1 MSVVVQYNADMPARK
16 VSLPSTEKKPSL
28 ASLMPDKT
36 KGVAAKKRAINRI
49 VASAS
54 KKSPLK
60 KAETKLLN
68 SKTPAPKQT
77 VLKSK
82 STEIK
87 KLPAV
92 KRARKSASKSIP
104 RNEPTIQ
111 LPTSVSIRAKEKSLV
126 LLQALVRDFHIPAQK
141 VALASG
147 ICFITFGG
155 YMSLAFSGALPQSIT
170 PQAAQ
175 LPATETSNGETD
187 PISSPGII
195 SPTFT
200 LLEPIPSIIS
210 GVAKFTFSVTNAKS
224 AKVYIYFLDNG
235 TLQDIPVDPLVAG
248 TYRFTVDASNLEP
261 GGYVIKTI
269 VESSVDNSTH
279 SFMIGEFRV
288 EPESELEEPLLPST
302 ASSLPAEEEPEEEL
316 LPEEEV
322 ELQPEEESLPV
333 EEIKTITLKTLGTE
347 FSGRTVLKAYA
358 PSSARSVEFYA
369 RPIKS
374 TTLRFLG
381 LGERR
386 NDYWQYF
393 FNSANLPNG
402 KYELIAKTR
411 INSNILESNSTVVTI
426 SNYVPVPA
434 AEPEPVELA
443 PIEEDSSNDI
453 IAPDTDNARSFS
465 EYTLFDAGEEASAS
479 STKEQGDDV
488 DFVLEGYRDEIQ
500 TLLERYAV
508 AQQSGDGLL
517 IEIALNELTNAK
529 TRLVAEVLAN
539 PSLGILG
546 DDIDAALSTRFGEL
560 QKRIET
566 FEELRR
572 VASDNSSSAD
582 TDADGI
588 SDFDEF
594 NLYRTNPEEPDTDND
609 GVTDGVEIM
618 RGYNPL
624 DATAEA
630 VIVYEMPQDTF
641 GLVENEL
648 LKVESVSPFVKTED
662 PTIAPIVQAS
672 IKGRGLPNSYVTIYV
687 FSTPTIV
694 TVRTEQDGSFEY
706 TFEKELEDGEHEVY
720 VAVTDNTGAIMARS
734 NPFRFIKE
742 AQAFTPIDSAAGTVQ
757 PSDISLYD
765 VQAFESYNIAIGLGI
780 LALGIILL
788 ILGSGLREK
797 NFVKMTTPAN
807 DVHAT

>member
-1 MSVVVQYNADMPARK
+1 MPARK
-16 VSLPSTEKKPSL
+16 VYLSSPEKKPSL

-36 KGVAAKKRAINRI
+36 KGAAAKKRAVSRI

-54 KKSPLK
+54 KKTPVK
-60 KAETKLLN
+60 KSVQKIVQTKKV
-68 SKTPAPKQT
+68 STTVRKTTKAKVSAKPFP
-77 VLKSK
+77 
-82 STEIK
+82 
-87 KLPAV
+87 
-92 KRARKSASKSIP
+92 KRATVDP
-104 RNEPTIQ
+104 VVQ

-126 LLQALVRDFHIPAQK
+126 LLQALIRDFHIPAQK

-175 LPATETSNGETD
+175 VYGAGGST
-187 PISSPGII
+187 ISGTTPVSMPGIAT
-195 SPTFT
+195 PTFT
-200 LLEPIPSIIS
+200 LLEPIPSQII
-210 GVAKFTFSVTNAKS
+210 GVGKFTISVTDAKTVS
-224 AKVYIYFLDNG
+224 VYLYSLETG
-235 TLQDIPVDPLVAG
+235 TEQDVPVDILVEG
-248 TYRFTVDASNLEP
+248 TYRFTIDASNLEP
-261 GGYVIKTI
+261 GEYVIKTL
-269 VESSVDNSTH
+269 VVSALNNSTY
-279 SFMIGEFRV
+279 SFKVGEFEVKPEV
-288 EPESELEEPLLPST
+288 EVLESPTVASSTPASKPASPAKTTSVASSTKLVEEEPLPVK
-302 ASSLPAEEEPEEEL
+302 
-316 LPEEEV
+316 EV
-322 ELQPEEESLPV
+322 ETL
-333 EEIKTITLKTLGTE
+333 TIKTLGTE

-374 TTLRFLG
+374 THLRFLG
-381 LGERR
+381 MAEKR

-402 KYELIAKTR
+402 RYELIAKTR
-411 INSNILESNSTVVTI
+411 INNAILESNTTIVTI
-426 SNYVPVPA
+426 SNYVAVPA
-434 AEPEPVELA
+434 PEPETTEASVEQPLSF
-443 PIEEDSSNDI
+443 EDTSAYDSENS
-453 IAPDTDNARSFS
+453 RSFS
-465 EYTLFDAGEEASAS
+465 EYSLFEVGAQNSS
-479 STKEQGDDV
+479 STKEQSIDI
-488 DFVLEGYRDEIQ
+488 DFVLEGYRDELQ

-508 AQQSGDGLL
+508 AQQSGNELL
-517 IEIALNELTNAK
+517 IEIAKTELQNTK

-539 PSLGILG
+539 PSLSILG
-546 DDIDAALSTRFGEL
+546 DDIDAALSTRFEEL

-572 VASDNSSSAD
+572 VASDESSSAD
-582 TDADGI
+582 TDSDGI

-594 NLYRTNPEEPDTDND
+594 NLYRTNAEEPDSDND

-624 DATAEA
+624 DSTAEA
-630 VIVYEMPQDTF
+630 VIVYEMPQETF

-662 PTIAPIVQAS
+662 PTVAPVVQAS
-672 IKGRGLPNSYVTIYV
+672 IRGKGLPNSYVTIYV

-694 TVRTEQDGSFEY
+694 TVRTDKDGSFEY

-742 AQAFTPIDSAAGTVQ
+742 AQAFTPIDAADGGASQ
-757 PSDISLYD
+757 SEIPLYD
-765 VQAFESYNIAIGLGI
+765 LQAYDSYNIAIGLGI

-788 ILGSGLREK
+788 ILGSGLRER
-797 NFVKMTTPAN
+797 NFIKVTSTAD

>member
-1 MSVVVQYNADMPARK
+1 MEDVQYNAFMPARK
-16 VSLPSTEKKPSL
+16 VTFSSSEKKPSL

-36 KGVAAKKRAINRI
+36 KGIAAKKRAVNRI

-54 KKSPLK
+54 KKTSAK
-60 KAETKLLN
+60 KAASKLITGKKTVTKT
-68 SKTPAPKQT
+68 TPVTTRKVRTKIIA
-77 VLKSK
+77 
-82 STEIK
+82 K
-87 KLPAV
+87 KPSSVDPVVVLPA
-92 KRARKSASKSIP
+92 SI
-104 RNEPTIQ
+104 
-111 LPTSVSIRAKEKSLV
+111 SIRAKEKSLV
-126 LLQALVRDFHIPAQK
+126 ILQALVRDFHVPAQK

-155 YMSLAFSGALPQSIT
+155 YMSLAFSGALPHSIT

-175 LPATETSNGETD
+175 LSGTSSTMQQTTTPATTA
-187 PISSPGII
+187 GII
-195 SPTFT
+195 TPTFT
-200 LLEPIPSIIS
+200 LLEPIPAVIHDVS
-210 GVAKFTFSVTNAKS
+210 KFTISVTNAKTVT
-224 AKVYIYFLDNG
+224 VYLYSLING
-235 TLQDIPVDPLVAG
+235 TELDVPVDPLVEG
-248 TYRFTVDASNLEP
+248 TYRFTIDATSLEH
-261 GGYVIKTI
+261 GEYVIKTL
-269 VESSVDNSTH
+269 VTSATDNSKY
-279 SFMIGEFRV
+279 SFKVGEFKV
-288 EPESELEEPLLPST
+288 EPKEAILPAPTPSQATST
-302 ASSLPAEEEPEEEL
+302 A
-316 LPEEEV
+316 
-322 ELQPEEESLPV
+322 LQNNVTSPKSTTTTAMSKPPV
-333 EEIKTITLKTLGTE
+333 ETEPVEDIKTLSIKTLGTE

-358 PSSARSVEFYA
+358 PPTTRFVEFHA

-374 TTLRFLG
+374 TNLRFLG
-381 LGERR
+381 LAEKR

-402 KYELIAKTR
+402 TYELIAKTR
-411 INSNILESNSTVVTI
+411 INNTFLESDSTIVTI
-426 SNYVPVPA
+426 SNYVPIPA
-434 AEPEPVELA
+434 PEPEVVNETKTEQSLSF
-443 PIEEDSSNDI
+443 EDTVAYDSEN
-453 IAPDTDNARSFS
+453 TRSFS
-465 EYTLFDAGEEASAS
+465 EYTLFDAGEAS
-479 STKEQGDDV
+479 SSSSTDEQSDDI
-488 DFVLEGYRDEIQ
+488 DFVLDGYREELQ
-500 TLLERYAV
+500 ALLERYAV
-508 AQQSGDGLL
+508 AQQSGDALL
-517 IEIALNELTNAK
+517 IEIAKNELQGAK

-539 PSLGILG
+539 PSLSILG
-546 DDIDAALSTRFGEL
+546 DDIEAALSTRFEEL

-572 VASDNSSSAD
+572 VASEESSSAD

-594 NLYRTNPEEPDTDND
+594 NLYRTNPEEPDSDND

-630 VIVYEMPQDTF
+630 VIEYELPQETF
-641 GLVENEL
+641 GLIENEL

-662 PTIAPIVQAS
+662 PTIAPVVQAS
-672 IKGRGLPNSYVTIYV
+672 IKGKGLPNSYVTIYV

-694 TVRTEQDGSFEY
+694 TVRTDQDGSFEY

-742 AQAFTPIDSAAGTVQ
+742 AQAFTPIDAAGQISPTEMTL
-757 PSDISLYD
+757 SDL
-765 VQAFESYNIAIGLGI
+765 QAFDSYNIAIGLGI

-797 NFVKMTTPAN
+797 NFITMTSPSN